1 MSEGTL
7 YVYYTRAIGHDERW
21 TYRYPAG
28 WVMNSTGAI
37 KTNKRTNINDPKLFV
52 QDEFHTGPMKS
63 RDAMRRVLSEKM
75 KTLKKK
81 GVILRYK
88 ITNTYRS

>member
-1 MSEGTL
+1 MIQGYFLLTLLNMSEGTL
-7 YVYYTRAIGHDERW
+7 YAYYTRAIGHDERW

-52 QDEFHTGPMKS
+52 QDEFHTGPTHINLNITKN
-63 RDAMRRVLSEKM
+63 
-75 KTLKKK
+75 
-81 GVILRYK
+81 ILVT
-88 ITNTYRS
+88 IHS